1 MNVQLLYVLELS
13 TWPIRVIANSFEWD
27 GQTPP
32 KTSEEI
38 YEFKAS
44 SKLIILSGFLKHT
57 ENHLRDFWRIWDI
70 RLLPWVRAQVYSD
83 PREKSILAQSRTEPS
98 NRKREK
104 NP

>member
-44 SKLIILSGFLKHT
+44 SKLIILSGF
-57 ENHLRDFWRIWDI
+57 
-70 RLLPWVRAQVYSD
+70 
-83 PREKSILAQSRTEPS
+83 
-98 NRKREK
+98 
-104 NP
+104 